1 MKRHP
6 ALEALLKLGEET
18 GILLLE
24 RGDSLLALFHLEE
37 GRLLK
42 ATGLAPLIPLI
53 PETSSEDP
61 RRLLRVELALLH
73 QVEKKMGWYE
83 AWQLVAEQLTH
94 SLFALR
100 ALPGKKRLRFAAT
113 AVPEEVR
120 RYGTG
125 YPLREDVL
133 ALFLDSK
140 GRGEGE
146 EWEDAFAWS

>member
-1 MKRHP
+1 MGRHP
-6 ALEALLKLGEET
+6 ALEGLLKLRGET
-18 GILLLE
+18 GVLFLE
-24 RGDSLLALFHLEE
+24 RDGSLLALFHLEA

-42 ATGLAPLIPLI
+42 ATGLVALAPKA
-53 PETSSEDP
+53 SSEDP
-61 RRLLRVELALLH
+61 HRLFRVEPALLR
-73 QVEKKMGWYE
+73 QVEEKRGWYE
-83 AWQLVAEQLTH
+83 AWRLVAEQLTF

-100 ALPGKKRLRFAAT
+100 ALPGRKRLSFVGA

-120 RYGTG
+120 RYGAG
-125 YPLREDVL
+125 YPLREDIL

>member
-6 ALEALLKLGEET
+6 ALEGLLKLREET
-18 GILLLE
+18 GILFLE
-24 RGDSLLALFHLEE
+24 RDGSLLALFHLEA

-42 ATGLAPLIPLI
+42 ATGLVALVPGISL
-53 PETSSEDP
+53 EDP
-61 RRLLRVELALLH
+61 RCLLRLELVFLR
-73 QVEKKMGWYE
+73 QVEEKRGWYE
-83 AWQLVAEQLTH
+83 AWRLASDQLTL

-100 ALPGKKRLRFAAT
+100 ALPGRKRLGFAGA
-113 AVPEEVR
+113 AIPEEVR
-120 RYGTG
+120 RYGAG

-140 GRGEGE
+140 RRGEGE

>member
-6 ALEALLKLGEET
+6 ALEALLKLRKET
-18 GILLLE
+18 GTLFLE
-24 RGDSLLALFHLEE
+24 RDDSLLALFHLEE

-42 ATGLAPLIPLI
+42 ATGLAPLIP
-53 PETSSEDP
+53 EASSEDP

-100 ALPGKKRLRFAAT
+100 ALPGKKRLGFTAT
-113 AVPEEVR
+113 AIPEEVR
-120 RYGTG
+120 RYGAG

>member
-6 ALEALLKLGEET
+6 ALEALLKLRGRT
-18 GILLLE
+18 GVLLLE
-24 RGDSLLALFHLEE
+24 QNGSLLALFHLE
-37 GRLLK
+37 GDRLLK
-42 ATGLAPLIPLI
+42 ATGLVALAPEIPSGNLHQ
-53 PETSSEDP
+53 
-61 RRLLRVELALLH
+61 LLQLELALLR
-73 QVEKKMGWYE
+73 QVEEKRGWYE
-83 AWQLVAEQLTH
+83 AWRLVAEQLTL

-100 ALPGKKRLRFAAT
+100 ALPGRKRLSFAAT
-113 AVPEEVR
+113 TVPEAVR
-120 RYGTG
+120 RYGAG